1 MRCREGILLELVER
15 LQAKVVTQLFPKAVT
30 KLFPKAVTKA
40 VTQLSPKVF
49 TKAFLQLVLEVF
61 PPKVIPKCAT
71 FLPGHHPA
79 WFVICDAKNLCDIYV
94 IHII

>member
-1 MRCREGILLELVER
+1 VRCREGILLELVER

-40 VTQLSPKVF
+40 
-49 TKAFLQLVLEVF
+49 FLQLVLEVL

-79 WFVICDAKNLCDIYV
+79 ILFPLPNHPPTLLPGHHQV
-94 IHII
+94 

>member
-40 VTQLSPKVF
+40 
-49 TKAFLQLVLEVF
+49 FLQLVLEVF

-79 WFVICDAKNLCDIYV
+79 WFGICDAKNLCDLYV